1 MEDTKQCR
9 LNDYAGKII
18 RYKARQLIGKYGFNQ
33 DDYEDL
39 RQEMTLD
46 ILQRLPKF
54 DATKAGMNTFVSRI
68 IDHKISTI
76 IRHRTQ
82 GKRDYRRACSL
93 DEPIEDENGASV
105 TRGEMLSQDDH
116 DLHAGKHTRPE
127 SARTEIRAVIS
138 LTISELPPE
147 LRYLAELL
155 LARSITQAAEEL
167 GVPRSTLYETG
178 IAQLRKTFEDRGLRK
193 YL

>member
-18 RYKARQLIGKYGFNQ
+18 RYKARQLIGKCGFTR

-46 ILQRLPKF
+46 LLLRLPKF
-54 DATKAGMNTFVSRI
+54 DATKAGLNTFVARI

-82 GKRDYRRACSL
+82 EKRDYRRSCSL
-93 DEPIEDENGASV
+93 DESIENENGASV

-127 SARTEIRAVIS
+127 AERTEMRTVIS
-138 LTISELPPE
+138 FSISELPPD
-147 LRYLAELL
+147 LQQLAELL
-155 LARSITQAAEEL
+155 LTRSITQAAEEL
-167 GVPRSTLYETG
+167 AVPRSTLYETG